1 MPNKIQI
8 YFIRVFS
15 LIIDAMVKGSSS
27 SNRIKAATGAA
38 VFLAADASAIQGGGL
53 RGSAAATDKNEVT
66 VTVAA
71 AYLSSSKHGDE
82 PPVDMTMSEKIIAE
96 TAPFQM
102 ISQKWVLENKKD
114 KVKKEQKKTKDKQR
128 ALADDGSDSDA
139 DGKDKKS
146 KDKKKEE
153 KSKASTSPTQAP
165 SVKPTSSPSKFKK
178 RKVRDRERENWR
190 QTTLIWMNLRDRK
203 WFSWMKLGN

>member
-102 ISQKWVLENKKD
+102 ISQKRVLENEKD

-178 RKVRDRERENWR
+178 RKVRDRERE
-190 QTTLIWMNLRDRK
+190 LEADDSDMDE
-203 WFSWMKLGN
+203 SEG